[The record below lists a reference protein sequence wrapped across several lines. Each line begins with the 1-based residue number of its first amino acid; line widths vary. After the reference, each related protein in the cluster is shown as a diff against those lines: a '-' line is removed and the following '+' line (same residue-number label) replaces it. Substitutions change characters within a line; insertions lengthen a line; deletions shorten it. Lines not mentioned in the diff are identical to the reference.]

1 MKVSKFGGSSVANSE
16 QIKKVVNI
24 INSDDERKIVVVSAP
39 GKRFKEDIKTT
50 DLLIR
55 LYEKVI
61 NQLDYSNKLNQIV
74 GRYEEIVT
82 ELNMNRSILVEI
94 KNHLLN
100 LINVY
105 HDKPERLLDGLKSCG
120 EDFNAQLI
128 AQYNSQLGFPTRYLS
143 PKEAGII
150 VTDEPG
156 NAMILESSYEK
167 IYKLR
172 EYDEKLIIPG
182 FFGYSENGDIVTFPR
197 GGSDITGAILAR
209 GIKANLYE
217 NFTDVSGIFR
227 ANPTVVSQP
236 EVIPEITY
244 REMRELSYAG
254 FGVFHDEALEPLY
267 KDRIP
272 VVIKNTNRPSDKG
285 TYIVSE
291 RNISHLSH
299 IVSGVSCDKGFTII
313 NVKKYLMNREVGFTR
328 KVLSILEEE
337 NISIEHIPSG
347 IDSISIIMRSTQ
359 IKGKEERVLSKI
371 RENIPVD
378 ELTIDYDLAILMI
391 VGEGMNKAVGTAAG
405 STAALSKRNVNLNM
419 INQGSSE
426 ISMMF
431 GIDEQYSDIA
441 VQAIYDEYFANKTTQ
456 LA

>member
-16 QIKKVVNI
+16 QIKKVLNI

-39 GKRFKEDIKTT
+39 GKRFKEDVKTT

-55 LYEKVI
+55 LYDKVI
-61 NQLDYSNKLNQIV
+61 NKLDYSNKLRQIIE
-74 GRYEEIVT
+74 RYEEIVK
-82 ELNMNRSILVEI
+82 ELEMDSSILDEL
-94 KNHLLN
+94 KNDLVC
-100 LINVY
+100 LIDTYNNQ
-105 HDKPERLLDGLKSCG
+105 PERLLDALKSCG
-120 EDFNAQLI
+120 EDFNARII
-128 AQYNSQLGFPTRYLS
+128 AQYNNQLGFPTRYLS

-156 NAMILESSYEK
+156 NAMILESSYEQ
-167 IYKLR
+167 IYQLR
-172 EYDEKLIIPG
+172 QYDETLIIPG
-182 FFGYSENGDIVTFPR
+182 FFGYSENNDIVTFPR

-209 GIKANLYE
+209 GIKASLYE

-272 VVIKNTNRPSDKG
+272 VVIKNTNRPTDTG

-291 RNISHLSH
+291 RDVSNLSQ

-328 KVLSILEEE
+328 KILSILEDE

-347 IDSISIIMRSTQ
+347 IDNLSIIMRTTQ
-359 IKGKEERVLSKI
+359 IHGKEERVLNKI
-371 RENIPVD
+371 REQIKVD

-391 VGEGMNKAVGTAAG
+391 VGEGMNKAIGTAAG
-405 STAALSKRNVNLNM
+405 AATALSKNKINLNM

-431 GIDEQYSDIA
+431 GIDQQYSDIA
-441 VQAIYDEYFANKTTQ
+441 VQAIYNEYFVKETTQ
-456 LA
+456 II

>member
-209 GIKANLYE
+209 GIKASLYE

-405 STAALSKRNVNLNM
+405 ATAALSKRNVNLNM

>member
-209 GIKANLYE
+209 GIKASLYE

-272 VVIKNTNRPSDKG
+272 VVIKNTNRPTDKG

-405 STAALSKRNVNLNM
+405 ATAALSKRNVNLNM

>member
-1 MKVSKFGGSSVANSE
+1 MKVSKFGGSSVANSK
-16 QIKKVVNI
+16 QIKKVLNI

-39 GKRFKEDIKTT
+39 GKRFKEDVKTT

-55 LYEKVI
+55 LYDKVI
-61 NQLDYSNKLNQIV
+61 NKLDYTHKFQQIIE
-74 GRYEEIVT
+74 RYEEIVND
-82 ELNMNRSILVEI
+82 LDMDHQILEQL
-94 KNHLLN
+94 KSDLQC
-100 LINVY
+100 LIDTYN
-105 HDKPERLLDGLKSCG
+105 DKPQRLLDALKSCG
-120 EDFNAQLI
+120 EDFNAQII
-128 AQYNSQLGFPTRYLS
+128 AQYNNQLGFPTRYLS
-143 PKEAGII
+143 PKDAGII
-150 VTDEPG
+150 VTDDPG

-167 IYKLR
+167 IYNLR
-172 EYDEKLIIPG
+172 NYDETLIVPG

-209 GIKANLYE
+209 GVKANLYE

-272 VVIKNTNRPSDKG
+272 VVIKNTNRPDDKG

-291 RNISHLSH
+291 RDISSLSH
-299 IVSGVSCDKGFTII
+299 IISGVSCDKGFTII
-313 NVKKYLMNREVGFTR
+313 NIKKYLMNREVGFTR
-328 KVLSILEEE
+328 RVLSILEEE
-337 NISIEHIPSG
+337 NVSIEHIPSG
-347 IDSISIIMRSTQ
+347 IDNLSIIIRSTQ
-359 IKGKEERVLSKI
+359 IQGKEERILNKI
-371 RENIPVD
+371 REHIQVD
-378 ELTIDYDLAILMI
+378 ELTIEYDLAILML
-391 VGEGMNKAVGTAAG
+391 VGEGMNRAIGTAA
-405 STAALSKRNVNLNM
+405 SATKALSENNINLNM

-431 GIDEQYSDIA
+431 GIDEQFSDVA
-441 VQAIYDEYFANKTTQ
+441 VQAIYDEYFTKKPSQ
-456 LA
+456 VI

>member
-16 QIKKVVNI
+16 QIKKVLNI

-39 GKRFKEDIKTT
+39 GKRFKEDVKTT

-55 LYEKVI
+55 LYDKVI
-61 NQLDYSNKLNQIV
+61 NKLDYSNKLRQIIE
-74 GRYEEIVT
+74 RYEEIVK
-82 ELNMNRSILVEI
+82 ELEMDYSILDEL
-94 KNHLLN
+94 KNDLVC
-100 LINVY
+100 LIDTYNNQ
-105 HDKPERLLDGLKSCG
+105 PERLLDALKSCG
-120 EDFNAQLI
+120 EDFNARII
-128 AQYNSQLGFPTRYLS
+128 AQYNNQLGFPTRYLS

-156 NAMILESSYEK
+156 NAMILESSYEQ
-167 IYKLR
+167 IYQLR
-172 EYDEKLIIPG
+172 QYDETLIIPG
-182 FFGYSENGDIVTFPR
+182 FFGYSENNDIVTFPR

-209 GIKANLYE
+209 GIKASLYE

-272 VVIKNTNRPSDKG
+272 VVIKNTNRPTDTG

-291 RNISHLSH
+291 RDVSNLSQ

-328 KVLSILEEE
+328 KILSILEDE

-347 IDSISIIMRSTQ
+347 IDNLSIILRTTQ
-359 IKGKEERVLSKI
+359 IHGKEERVLNKI
-371 RENIPVD
+371 REQIKVD

-391 VGEGMNKAVGTAAG
+391 VGEGMNKAIGTAAG
-405 STAALSKRNVNLNM
+405 AAAALSKNKINLNM

-431 GIDEQYSDIA
+431 GIDQQYSDIA
-441 VQAIYDEYFANKTTQ
+441 VQAIYNEYFVKETTQ
-456 LA
+456 II

>member
-1 MKVSKFGGSSVANSE
+1 
-16 QIKKVVNI
+16 
-24 INSDDERKIVVVSAP
+24 
-39 GKRFKEDIKTT
+39 
-50 DLLIR
+50 
-55 LYEKVI
+55 
-61 NQLDYSNKLNQIV
+61 
-74 GRYEEIVT
+74 
-82 ELNMNRSILVEI
+82 
-94 KNHLLN
+94 
-100 LINVY
+100 
-105 HDKPERLLDGLKSCG
+105 
-120 EDFNAQLI
+120 
-128 AQYNSQLGFPTRYLS
+128 
-143 PKEAGII
+143 
-150 VTDEPG
+150 
-156 NAMILESSYEK
+156 MILESSYEN

-172 EYDEKLIIPG
+172 DYDEKLIIPG
-182 FFGYSENGDIVTFPR
+182 FFGYSENDDIVTFPR

-209 GIKANLYE
+209 GIKASLYE

-272 VVIKNTNRPSDKG
+272 VVIKNTNRPTDKG

-405 STAALSKRNVNLNM
+405 ATAALSKRNVNLNM

>member
-24 INSDDERKIVVVSAP
+24 INSDDERKLVVVSAP

-105 HDKPERLLDGLKSCG
+105 HDKPERLLDSLKSCG

-209 GIKANLYE
+209 GIKASLYE

-272 VVIKNTNRPSDKG
+272 VVIKNTNRPTDKG

-405 STAALSKRNVNLNM
+405 ATAALSKRNVNLNM

>member
-16 QIKKVVNI
+16 QIKKVLNI

-39 GKRFKEDIKTT
+39 GKRFKEDVKTT

-55 LYEKVI
+55 LYDKVI
-61 NQLDYSNKLNQIV
+61 NKLDYSNKLRQIIE
-74 GRYEEIVT
+74 RYEEIVK
-82 ELNMNRSILVEI
+82 ELEMDYSILDEL
-94 KNHLLN
+94 KNDLVC
-100 LINVY
+100 LIDTYNNQ
-105 HDKPERLLDGLKSCG
+105 PERLLDALKSCG
-120 EDFNAQLI
+120 EDFNARII
-128 AQYNSQLGFPTRYLS
+128 AQYNNQLGFPTRYLS

-156 NAMILESSYEK
+156 NAMILESSYEQ
-167 IYKLR
+167 IYQLR
-172 EYDEKLIIPG
+172 QYDETLIIPG
-182 FFGYSENGDIVTFPR
+182 FFGYSENNDIVTFPR

-209 GIKANLYE
+209 GIKASLYE

-272 VVIKNTNRPSDKG
+272 VVIKNTNRPTDTG

-291 RNISHLSH
+291 RDVSNLSQ

-328 KVLSILEEE
+328 KILSILEDE

-347 IDSISIIMRSTQ
+347 IDNLSIIMRTTQ
-359 IKGKEERVLSKI
+359 IHGKEERVLNKI
-371 RENIPVD
+371 REQIKVD

-391 VGEGMNKAVGTAAG
+391 VGEGMNKAIGTAAG
-405 STAALSKRNVNLNM
+405 AAAALSKNKINLNM

-431 GIDEQYSDIA
+431 GIDQQYSDIA
-441 VQAIYDEYFANKTTQ
+441 VQAIYNEYFVKETTQ
-456 LA
+456 II

>member
-1 MKVSKFGGSSVANSE
+1 MKVSKFGGSSVANST
-16 QIKKVVNI
+16 QIKKVLDI

-39 GKRFKEDIKTT
+39 GKRFKEDVKTT

-55 LYEKVI
+55 LYEKII
-61 NQLDYSNKLNQIV
+61 NKLDYTHKFQQIIE
-74 GRYEEIVT
+74 RYQEIVV
-82 ELNMNRSILVEI
+82 ELEMDEIILEQL
-94 KNHLLN
+94 KNDLN
-100 LINVY
+100 CLIDTY
-105 HDKPERLLDGLKSCG
+105 EDKPKRLLDALKSCG
-120 EDFNAQLI
+120 EDFNAQII
-128 AQYNSQLGFPTRYLS
+128 AQYNNDLGFPTRYLS
-143 PKEAGII
+143 PKDAGII

-167 IYKLR
+167 IHKLR
-172 EYDEKLIIPG
+172 EYEETLIVPG

-209 GIKANLYE
+209 GIEASLYE

-236 EVIPEITY
+236 EIIPEITY

-272 VVIKNTNRPSDKG
+272 VVIKNTNKPHDKG
-285 TYIVSE
+285 TFIVSE
-291 RNISHLSH
+291 RDISSLSQ

-313 NVKKYLMNREVGFTR
+313 NIKKYLMNREVGFTR
-328 KVLSILEEE
+328 RVLSILEEE

-347 IDSISIIMRSTQ
+347 IDNLSIIMRTTQ
-359 IKGKEERVLSKI
+359 ISGKEQNVLNKI
-371 RENIPVD
+371 RNQIQVD

-391 VGEGMNKAVGTAAG
+391 VGEGMNRAIGTAA
-405 STAALSKRNVNLNM
+405 SATNASRPKVC
-419 INQGSSE
+419 
-426 ISMMF
+426 ISHF
-431 GIDEQYSDIA
+431 S
-441 VQAIYDEYFANKTTQ
+441 
-456 LA
+456 

>member
-74 GRYEEIVT
+74 DRYEEIVT
-82 ELNMNRSILVEI
+82 ELNMDRSILDEI
-94 KNHLLN
+94 KRHLLN
-100 LINVY
+100 LIDVY

-128 AQYNSQLGFPTRYLS
+128 AQYNNQLGHPTRYLS

-156 NAMILESSYEK
+156 NAMILESSYEN

-172 EYDEKLIIPG
+172 DYDEKLIIPG
-182 FFGYSENGDIVTFPR
+182 FFGYSENDDIVTFPR

-209 GIKANLYE
+209 GIKASLYE

-227 ANPTVVSQP
+227 ANPTVVAQP

-272 VVIKNTNRPSDKG
+272 VVIKNTNRPTDKG

-405 STAALSKRNVNLNM
+405 ATAALSKRNVNLNM

>member
-120 EDFNAQLI
+120 EDFNSQLI

-209 GIKANLYE
+209 GIKASLYE

-272 VVIKNTNRPSDKG
+272 VVIKNTNRPTDKG

-405 STAALSKRNVNLNM
+405 ATAALSKRNVNLNM

>member
-182 FFGYSENGDIVTFPR
+182 FFGYSENDDIVTFPR

-209 GIKANLYE
+209 GIKASLYE

-272 VVIKNTNRPSDKG
+272 VVIKNTNRPTDKG

-405 STAALSKRNVNLNM
+405 ATAALSKRNVNLNM

>member
-16 QIKKVVNI
+16 QIRKVLNI

-39 GKRFKEDIKTT
+39 GKRFKEDVKTT

-55 LYEKVI
+55 LYDKVI
-61 NQLDYSNKLNQIV
+61 NKLDYSNKLRQIIE
-74 GRYEEIVT
+74 RYEEIVK
-82 ELNMNRSILVEI
+82 ELEMDSSILDEL
-94 KNHLLN
+94 KNDLVC
-100 LINVY
+100 LIDTYNNQ
-105 HDKPERLLDGLKSCG
+105 PERLLDALKSCG
-120 EDFNAQLI
+120 EDFNARII
-128 AQYNSQLGFPTRYLS
+128 AQYNNQLGFPTRYLS

-156 NAMILESSYEK
+156 NAMILESSYEQ
-167 IYKLR
+167 IYQLR
-172 EYDEKLIIPG
+172 QYDETLIIPG
-182 FFGYSENGDIVTFPR
+182 FFGYSENNDIVTFPR

-209 GIKANLYE
+209 GIKASLYE

-272 VVIKNTNRPSDKG
+272 VVIKNTNRPTDTG

-291 RNISHLSH
+291 RDVSNLSQ

-328 KVLSILEEE
+328 KILSILEDE

-347 IDSISIIMRSTQ
+347 IDNLSIILRTTQ
-359 IKGKEERVLSKI
+359 IHGKEERVLNKI
-371 RENIPVD
+371 REQIKVD

-391 VGEGMNKAVGTAAG
+391 VGEGMNKAIGTAAG
-405 STAALSKRNVNLNM
+405 AAAALSKNKINLNM

-431 GIDEQYSDIA
+431 GIDQQYSDIA
-441 VQAIYDEYFANKTTQ
+441 VQAIYNEYFVKETTQ
-456 LA
+456 II

>member
-209 GIKANLYE
+209 GIKASLYE

-272 VVIKNTNRPSDKG
+272 VVIKNTNRPTDKG

-405 STAALSKRNVNLNM
+405 ATAALSKRNVNLNM

-441 VQAIYDEYFANKTTQ
+441 VQAIYDEYFVNKTTQ

>member
-61 NQLDYSNKLNQIV
+61 NQLDYSNKLNQIF

-209 GIKANLYE
+209 GIKASLYE

-272 VVIKNTNRPSDKG
+272 VVIKNTNRPTDKG

-405 STAALSKRNVNLNM
+405 ATAALSKRNVNLNM

>member
-16 QIKKVVNI
+16 QIKKVLNI

-39 GKRFKEDIKTT
+39 GKRFKEDVKTT

-55 LYEKVI
+55 LYDKVI
-61 NQLDYSNKLNQIV
+61 NKLDYSNKLRQIIE
-74 GRYEEIVT
+74 RYEEIVK
-82 ELNMNRSILVEI
+82 ELEMDSSILDEL
-94 KNHLLN
+94 KNDLVC
-100 LINVY
+100 LIDAYNNQ
-105 HDKPERLLDGLKSCG
+105 PERLLDALKSCG
-120 EDFNAQLI
+120 EDFNARII
-128 AQYNSQLGFPTRYLS
+128 AQYNNQLGFPTRYLS

-156 NAMILESSYEK
+156 NAMILESSYEQ
-167 IYKLR
+167 IYQLR
-172 EYDEKLIIPG
+172 QYDETLIIPG
-182 FFGYSENGDIVTFPR
+182 FFGYSENNDIVTFPR

-209 GIKANLYE
+209 GIKASLYE

-272 VVIKNTNRPSDKG
+272 VVIKNTNRPTDTG

-291 RNISHLSH
+291 RDVSNLSQ

-328 KVLSILEEE
+328 KILSILEDE

-347 IDSISIIMRSTQ
+347 IDNLSIIMRTTQ
-359 IKGKEERVLSKI
+359 IHGKEERVLNKI
-371 RENIPVD
+371 REQIKVD

-391 VGEGMNKAVGTAAG
+391 VGEGMNKAIGTAAG
-405 STAALSKRNVNLNM
+405 AAAALSKNKINLNM

-431 GIDEQYSDIA
+431 GIDQQYSDIA
-441 VQAIYDEYFANKTTQ
+441 VQAIYNEYFVKETTQ
-456 LA
+456 II

>member
-172 EYDEKLIIPG
+172 EYEEKLIIPG

-272 VVIKNTNRPSDKG
+272 VVIKNTNRPTDKG
-285 TYIVSE
+285 TYIMSE

-299 IVSGVSCDKGFTII
+299 IVSGVSCDKGFAII

-405 STAALSKRNVNLNM
+405 ATAALSKRNVNLNM

>member
-105 HDKPERLLDGLKSCG
+105 HDKPERLLDSLKSCG

-209 GIKANLYE
+209 GIKASLYE

-272 VVIKNTNRPSDKG
+272 VVIKNTNRPTDKG

-405 STAALSKRNVNLNM
+405 ATAALSKRNVNLNM

>member
-74 GRYEEIVT
+74 DRYEEIVT
-82 ELNMNRSILVEI
+82 ELNMDRSILDEI
-94 KNHLLN
+94 KRHLLN
-100 LINVY
+100 LIDVY
-105 HDKPERLLDGLKSCG
+105 HDKSERLLDGLKSCG

-128 AQYNSQLGFPTRYLS
+128 AQYNNQLGHPTRYLS

-156 NAMILESSYEK
+156 NAMILESSYEN

-182 FFGYSENGDIVTFPR
+182 FFGYSENDDIVTFPR

-209 GIKANLYE
+209 GIKASLYE

-272 VVIKNTNRPSDKG
+272 VVIKNTNRPTDKG

-405 STAALSKRNVNLNM
+405 ATAALSKRNVNLNM

>member
-24 INSDDERKIVVVSAP
+24 INADDERKIVVVSAP
-39 GKRFKEDIKTT
+39 GKRFKDDIKTT

-61 NQLDYSNKLNQIV
+61 NQLDYSNKLSQIV

-82 ELNMNRSILVEI
+82 ELDMDRSILDEI
-94 KNHLLN
+94 KRHLLN
-100 LINVY
+100 LIDVY

-128 AQYNSQLGFPTRYLS
+128 AQYNNQLGFPTRYLS
-143 PKEAGII
+143 PKDAGII

-209 GIKANLYE
+209 GIKASLYE

-227 ANPTVVSQP
+227 ANPTVVSHP
-236 EVIPEITY
+236 EMIPEITY

-272 VVIKNTNRPSDKG
+272 VVIKNTNRPTDKG

-291 RNISHLSH
+291 RNISNLSH

-359 IKGKEERVLSKI
+359 IKGKEERVLNKI

-405 STAALSKRNVNLNM
+405 ATAALSKRNVNLNM

-431 GIDEQYSDIA
+431 GINEQYSDIA

>member
-82 ELNMNRSILVEI
+82 ELNMDRSILDEI

-209 GIKANLYE
+209 GIKASLYE

-272 VVIKNTNRPSDKG
+272 VVIKNTNRPTDKG

-359 IKGKEERVLSKI
+359 IKGKEERVLNKI

-405 STAALSKRNVNLNM
+405 ATAALSKRNVNLNM

-441 VQAIYDEYFANKTTQ
+441 VQAIYDKYFANKTTQ

>member
-405 STAALSKRNVNLNM
+405 ATAALSKRNVNLNM

>member
-74 GRYEEIVT
+74 DRYEEIVT
-82 ELNMNRSILVEI
+82 ELNMDRSILDEI
-94 KNHLLN
+94 KRHLLN
-100 LINVY
+100 LIDVY

-128 AQYNSQLGFPTRYLS
+128 AQYNNQLGHPTRYLS

-156 NAMILESSYEK
+156 NAMILESSYEN

-172 EYDEKLIIPG
+172 DYDEKLIIPG
-182 FFGYSENGDIVTFPR
+182 FFGYSENDDIVTFPR

-209 GIKANLYE
+209 GIKASLYE

-272 VVIKNTNRPSDKG
+272 VVIKNTNRPTDKG

-291 RNISHLSH
+291 RNTSHLSH

-405 STAALSKRNVNLNM
+405 ATAALSKRNVNLNM

>member
-1 MKVSKFGGSSVANSE
+1 MKVSKFGGSSVANST
-16 QIKKVVNI
+16 QIKKVLDI

-39 GKRFKEDIKTT
+39 GKRFKEDVKTT

-55 LYEKVI
+55 LYEKII
-61 NQLDYSNKLNQIV
+61 NKLDYTHKFQQIIE
-74 GRYEEIVT
+74 RYQEIVV
-82 ELNMNRSILVEI
+82 ELEMDEIILEQL
-94 KNHLLN
+94 KNDLN
-100 LINVY
+100 CLIDTY
-105 HDKPERLLDGLKSCG
+105 EDKPKRLLDALKSCG
-120 EDFNAQLI
+120 EDFNAQII
-128 AQYNSQLGFPTRYLS
+128 AQYNNDLGFPTRYLS
-143 PKEAGII
+143 PKDAGII

-167 IYKLR
+167 IHKLR
-172 EYDEKLIIPG
+172 EYEETLIVPG
-182 FFGYSENGDIVTFPR
+182 FFGYSENGDSVTFPR

-209 GIKANLYE
+209 GIEASLYE

-236 EVIPEITY
+236 EIIPEITY

-272 VVIKNTNRPSDKG
+272 VVIKNTNKPHDKG
-285 TYIVSE
+285 TFIVSE
-291 RNISHLSH
+291 RDISSLSQ

-313 NVKKYLMNREVGFTR
+313 NIKKYLMNREVGFTR
-328 KVLSILEEE
+328 RVLSILEEE

-347 IDSISIIMRSTQ
+347 IDNLSIIMRTTQ
-359 IKGKEERVLSKI
+359 ISGKEQNVLNKI
-371 RENIPVD
+371 RNQIQVD

-391 VGEGMNKAVGTAAG
+391 VGEGMNRAIGTAA
-405 STAALSKRNVNLNM
+405 SATNALSKNKINLNM

-431 GIDEQYSDIA
+431 GIDEHYSDIA
-441 VQAIYDEYFANKTTQ
+441 VQAIYDEYFTKQPTEVI
-456 LA
+456 

>member
-378 ELTIDYDLAILMI
+378 ELTIEYDLAILMI

-405 STAALSKRNVNLNM
+405 ATAALSKRNVNLNM

>member
-39 GKRFKEDIKTT
+39 GKRFKKDIKTT

-209 GIKANLYE
+209 GIKASLYE

-272 VVIKNTNRPSDKG
+272 VVIKNTNRPTDKG

-405 STAALSKRNVNLNM
+405 ATAALSKRNVNLNM

>member
-1 MKVSKFGGSSVANSE
+1 MKVLKFGGSSVANSE
-16 QIKKVVNI
+16 QIKKVLNI

-39 GKRFKEDIKTT
+39 GKRFKEDVKTT

-55 LYEKVI
+55 LYDKVI
-61 NQLDYSNKLNQIV
+61 NKLDYSNKLRQIIE
-74 GRYEEIVT
+74 RYEEIVK
-82 ELNMNRSILVEI
+82 ELEMDSSILDEL
-94 KNHLLN
+94 KNDLVC
-100 LINVY
+100 LIDTYNNQ
-105 HDKPERLLDGLKSCG
+105 PERLLDALKSCG
-120 EDFNAQLI
+120 EDFNARII
-128 AQYNSQLGFPTRYLS
+128 AQYNNQLGFPTRYLS

-156 NAMILESSYEK
+156 NAMILESSYEQ
-167 IYKLR
+167 IYQLR
-172 EYDEKLIIPG
+172 QYDETLIIPG
-182 FFGYSENGDIVTFPR
+182 FFGYSENNDIVTFPR

-209 GIKANLYE
+209 GIKASLYE

-272 VVIKNTNRPSDKG
+272 VVIKNTNRPTDTG

-291 RNISHLSH
+291 RDVSNLSQ

-328 KVLSILEEE
+328 KILSILEDE

-347 IDSISIIMRSTQ
+347 IDNLSIILRTTQ
-359 IKGKEERVLSKI
+359 IHGKEERVLNKI
-371 RENIPVD
+371 REQIKVD

-391 VGEGMNKAVGTAAG
+391 VGEGMNKAIGTAAG
-405 STAALSKRNVNLNM
+405 AAAALSKNKINLNM

-431 GIDEQYSDIA
+431 GIDQQYSDIA
-441 VQAIYDEYFANKTTQ
+441 VQAIYNEYFVKETTQ
-456 LA
+456 II

>member
-128 AQYNSQLGFPTRYLS
+128 SQYNSQLGFPTRYLS

-209 GIKANLYE
+209 GIKASLYE

-272 VVIKNTNRPSDKG
+272 VVIKNTNRPTDKG

-405 STAALSKRNVNLNM
+405 ATAALSKRNVNLNM

>member
-16 QIKKVVNI
+16 QIKKVLNI

-39 GKRFKEDIKTT
+39 GKRFKEDVKTT

-55 LYEKVI
+55 LYDKVI
-61 NQLDYSNKLNQIV
+61 NKLDYSNKLRQIIE
-74 GRYEEIVT
+74 RYEEIVK
-82 ELNMNRSILVEI
+82 ELEMDYSILDEL
-94 KNHLLN
+94 KNDLVC
-100 LINVY
+100 LIDTYNNQ
-105 HDKPERLLDGLKSCG
+105 PERLLDALKSCG
-120 EDFNAQLI
+120 EDFNARII
-128 AQYNSQLGFPTRYLS
+128 AQYNNQLGFPTRYLS

-156 NAMILESSYEK
+156 NAMILESSYEQ
-167 IYKLR
+167 IYQLR
-172 EYDEKLIIPG
+172 QYDETLIIPG
-182 FFGYSENGDIVTFPR
+182 FFGYSENNDIVTFPR

-209 GIKANLYE
+209 GIKASLYE

-272 VVIKNTNRPSDKG
+272 VVIKNTNRPTDTG

-291 RNISHLSH
+291 RDVSNLSQ

-328 KVLSILEEE
+328 KILSILEDE

-347 IDSISIIMRSTQ
+347 IDNLSIIMRTTQ
-359 IKGKEERVLSKI
+359 IHGKEERVLNKI
-371 RENIPVD
+371 REQIKVD

-391 VGEGMNKAVGTAAG
+391 VGEGMNKAIGTAAG
-405 STAALSKRNVNLNM
+405 AAAALSKNNINLNM

-431 GIDEQYSDIA
+431 GIDQQYSDIA
-441 VQAIYDEYFANKTTQ
+441 VQAIYNEYFVKETTQ
-456 LA
+456 II

>member
-74 GRYEEIVT
+74 DRYEEIVT
-82 ELNMNRSILVEI
+82 ELNMDRSILDEI
-94 KNHLLN
+94 KRHLLN
-100 LINVY
+100 LIDVY

-128 AQYNSQLGFPTRYLS
+128 AQYNNQLGHPTRYLS

-209 GIKANLYE
+209 GIKASLYE

-272 VVIKNTNRPSDKG
+272 VVIKNTNRPTDKG

-405 STAALSKRNVNLNM
+405 ATAALSKRNVNLNM